1 MISDLPEIDTVDQTA
16 IEEGALQVKSIKNE
30 NQIPFKYRIFGGY
43 NRDILVQVKANTE
56 LAVAEIE
63 NLNQVNHDVLMIPS
77 KDAQTTMLL

>member
-30 NQIPFKYRIFGGY
+30 NQIPFKQRIIGGH
-43 NRDILVQVKANTE
+43 NTDLFVQVKANTE

-63 NLNQVNHDVLMIPS
+63 NLNQVNQDVLMIDS
-77 KDAQTTMLL
+77 LQRR